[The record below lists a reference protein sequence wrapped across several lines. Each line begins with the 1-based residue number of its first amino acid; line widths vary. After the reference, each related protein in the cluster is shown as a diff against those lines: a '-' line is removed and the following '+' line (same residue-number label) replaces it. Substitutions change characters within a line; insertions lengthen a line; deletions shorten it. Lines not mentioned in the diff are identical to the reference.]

1 VSPLCLLTSLVYSPT
16 NQSEFDTFRA
26 ASATMIES
34 FVNLSSPTGI
44 VQFTGT
50 REVVQDYES
59 IRKALGYDKIS
70 FLGAS

>member
-1 VSPLCLLTSLVYSPT
+1 
-16 NQSEFDTFRA
+16 
-26 ASATMIES
+26 MIES